1 MIYDVLENLTQYTG
15 LFENL
20 DTALEYLSEADLD
33 ALPLGRTD
41 IDGDRVYLTVSQCQ
55 ARPSEEALFEVHSAY
70 MDIHIDLEGVELFET
85 ALGPLQRHTPY
96 DPVTDTALYTADLS
110 AACVLGPGRFL
121 VAMTEEPHK
130 PAVKSAAGSALKKL
144 VVKVRR
150 EDGETGETEE
160 TEDELA

>member
-1 MIYDVLENLTQYTG
+1 MIYDVLENLNQYTG

-20 DTALEYLSEADLD
+20 DTALDYLATADLD

-41 IDGDRVYLTVSQCQ
+41 IDGDEVYLTVSNCQ

-70 MDIHIDLEGVELFET
+70 MDIHIDLQGVELFET
-85 ALGPLQRHTPY
+85 ALGPLQQHTPY

-110 AACVLGPGRFL
+110 SACVLGPGRFL
-121 VAMTEEPHK
+121 IAMTEEPHK
-130 PAVKSAAGSALKKL
+130 PAVKSAEGATLKKL

-150 EDGETGETEE
+150 PVD
-160 TEDELA
+160 EDEEA